1 MSCYRNILVAHDGSA
16 DAEAAL
22 EHALALA
29 RDQNARLKLLAVVPL
44 SQGGNVS
51 LPAAPVPDLGDM
63 FGDSLRR
70 AAESVP
76 PDIGLHT
83 QLLRGNPAET
93 ILRIARECDH
103 DLIVMGSHGH
113 GRLHRALLGS
123 VSYRVLRESPVPV
136 LLIRHHRAC
145 GEGADEPIV
154 QALDPFDL
162 PLERR

>member
-1 MSCYRNILVAHDGSA
+1 VSCYRNILVAHDGSA

-22 EHALALA
+22 KHAVALA
-29 RDQNARLKLLAVVPL
+29 RDQNARLKLLAVAPL

-145 GEGADEPIV
+145 GEGAEEALV
-154 QALDPFDL
+154 QALDPSDV